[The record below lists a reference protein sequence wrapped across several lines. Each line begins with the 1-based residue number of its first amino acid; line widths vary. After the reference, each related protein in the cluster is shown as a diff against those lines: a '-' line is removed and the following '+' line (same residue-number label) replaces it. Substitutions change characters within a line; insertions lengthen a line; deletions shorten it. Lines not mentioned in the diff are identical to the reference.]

1 MLFLF
6 QLLTKIYII
15 HFHYYF
21 LLQTVFEMGQST
33 NSIQAIQ
40 MKLLRERNM
49 PSVVNYHRKKREQ
62 LSDTDVVRLKK
73 VNLPSSNQNEINET
87 FNDIITQRP
96 RVTGQKKRQKP
107 KPKQKPKPSVKS
119 EHFIP
124 YKPADA
130 YTEEG

>member
-1 MLFLF
+1 
-6 QLLTKIYII
+6 
-15 HFHYYF
+15 
-21 LLQTVFEMGQST
+21 MGQST
-33 NSIQAIQ
+33 NSIQSIQ

-49 PSVVNYHRKKREQ
+49 PSVINYHMKRREQ
-62 LSDTDVVRLKK
+62 LSEPEGVRLKK
-73 VNLPSSNQNEINET
+73 VDLPSSDQSEIRDT

-96 RVTGQKKRQKP
+96 RVTGQKKKQKQKT
-107 KPKQKPKPSVKS
+107 KPKPKPSVKS

>member
-1 MLFLF
+1 
-6 QLLTKIYII
+6 
-15 HFHYYF
+15 
-21 LLQTVFEMGQST
+21 MGQST
-33 NSIQAIQ
+33 NSIQSIQ

-49 PSVVNYHRKKREQ
+49 PSVINYHRKKREQ
-62 LSDTDVVRLKK
+62 LSEPEGVRLKK
-73 VNLPSSNQNEINET
+73 VDLPSSDQSEIRDT

-96 RVTGQKKRQKP
+96 RVTGQKKKKKLNP
-107 KPKQKPKPSVKS
+107 KPKLKPSVKS

>member
-1 MLFLF
+1 
-6 QLLTKIYII
+6 
-15 HFHYYF
+15 
-21 LLQTVFEMGQST
+21 MGQST
-33 NSIQAIQ
+33 NSIQSIQ
-40 MKLLRERNM
+40 MKLLRERNL

-62 LSDTDVVRLKK
+62 LSDTAGIRLKK
-73 VNLPSSNQNEINET
+73 VDLPSSDQTEINET

-96 RVTGQKKRQKP
+96 RVTGQKKKQKP
-107 KPKQKPKPSVKS
+107 KPKQKQKLKPSVKS

>member
-1 MLFLF
+1 
-6 QLLTKIYII
+6 
-15 HFHYYF
+15 
-21 LLQTVFEMGQST
+21 MGQST
-33 NSIQAIQ
+33 NSEQSIQ
-40 MKLLRERNM
+40 MKLLRQRNL

-62 LSDTDVVRLKK
+62 LSEPEGIHLKK
-73 VNLPSSNQNEINET
+73 VNLPSSDLSEIQET

-96 RVTGQKKRQKP
+96 RVTGQKK
-107 KPKQKPKPSVKS
+107 KQKAKPPVKS